1 MLSGHLNAGAVS
13 RRELL
18 TMIGATAGAT
28 AMYHA
33 MATLGHASESPYS
46 GPLKLDRGGE
56 GQTVLIL
63 GAGIAGLVAAHE
75 LVKVGYKVTIL
86 EYNNRPGGRA
96 WTLRGGDK

>member
-33 MATLGHASESPYS
+33 MATLGHASESPYN
-46 GPLKLDRGGE
+46 GPLKLGSG
-56 GQTVLIL
+56 LI
-63 GAGIAGLVAAHE
+63 
-75 LVKVGYKVTIL
+75 
-86 EYNNRPGGRA
+86 
-96 WTLRGGDK
+96 D